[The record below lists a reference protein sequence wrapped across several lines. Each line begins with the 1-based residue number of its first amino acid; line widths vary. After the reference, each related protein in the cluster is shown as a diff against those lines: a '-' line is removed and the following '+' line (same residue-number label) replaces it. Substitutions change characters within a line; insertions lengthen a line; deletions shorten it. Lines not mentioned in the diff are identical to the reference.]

1 MIGNMRNALLLL
13 LPFLLATSSFAQ
25 TAPARSAATPPT
37 ATAPSIPSNWPTAQ
51 FAATKDPSVQTA
63 LQILNAMIRAL
74 GGEDYLNIHDMK
86 SEGRAYGFYHGK
98 PNSLGTQYWRFWEWP
113 DKDRVEL
120 TKQRDVIELFVGD
133 KGYEITFKGTATQ
146 NPKEMV
152 DYLRRREHSL
162 ECVIRKWL
170 PAPGTMILYSG
181 TAMVERNLADNV
193 TVLSGTNDSV
203 TIAIDPRT
211 HLPVKETYSW
221 RDPIDRQ
228 LDEESEVFSNYRL
241 VQGIQTPFSTV
252 RNLNGEMASQR
263 FITTVSYNNGFPPTL
278 FETKGITYNQQKN
291 AEPK

>member
-1 MIGNMRNALLLL
+1 MIWNMRNAFLLVLSLLLV
-13 LPFLLATSSFAQ
+13 ASSFAQ
-25 TAPARSAATPPT
+25 TTTAPAQSAAPPTPP
-37 ATAPSIPSNWPTAQ
+37 NWPTAQ

-74 GGEDYLNIHDMK
+74 GGEEYLNIHDMK

-98 PNSLGTQYWRFWEWP
+98 PNTLGTQYWRFWEWP

-146 NPKEMV
+146 DPKEMV
-152 DYLRRREHSL
+152 DYLRRRDHSL
-162 ECVIRKWL
+162 EWVIRKWL

-181 TAMVERNLADNV
+181 TAMVEQNLADNV
-193 TVLSGTNDSV
+193 TILSGTNDSV

-211 HLPVKETYSW
+211 HLPVKKTYNW
-221 RDPIDRQ
+221 RDAIDRQ

-263 FITTVSYNNGFPPTL
+263 FITTVTYNNGFPPTL
-278 FETKGITYNQQKN
+278 FETKGITYNQQKS